1 MAIKLNKVL
10 ISDPVDEAAVEIL
23 RARNLQVDLRTG
35 LPKDQLLAIIPEYD
49 ALIVRS
55 GTQVTADVIQAA
67 KNLKLIGRAGVGVDN
82 IDLPAAT
89 KAGIIV
95 INAPGGNTIS
105 AVELTCTMLLASSRY
120 VAQACSSL
128 KNGVWDRKSFT
139 GNELKGKTLAIIGLG
154 RIGREVAIRMQSF
167 EMRTIGF
174 DPIIPAEVTAQFG
187 VQSLSLEEIWPQAD
201 YITVHTPLIPQ
212 TKDLINATTLAK
224 CKKGVRIINVARGGI
239 INEDDLLAALQSGHV
254 AGAGLDVF
262 LEEPPKNTPLVQHP
276 KVVCTP
282 HLGASTKEAQNNVA
296 KEIALQ
302 FLDIIDSKAVPGVV
316 NAPLLSEMLKHEN
329 LIWTRLGTDL
339 GKLAAAGSPTLQ
351 SLKVTVT
358 GKLAT
363 AAVKLIKES
372 VLVGALTA
380 LGGASVNVVSAA
392 GIAEG
397 RGIAS
402 SYEVAPAAGPCCHHS
417 TVTVETDKGGRYTAI
432 AQGRRAY
439 LTTVNGDTFE
449 PAVVLDHTLTLLQT
463 SASLAEVLAA
473 NGGDVVL
480 AATRSKT
487 NAQLYAIHSTGK
499 LVGGTANASAVTS
512 VQFN

>member
-1 MAIKLNKVL
+1 M
-10 ISDPVDEAAVEIL
+10 
-23 RARNLQVDLRTG
+23 
-35 LPKDQLLAIIPEYD
+35 
-49 ALIVRS
+49 
-55 GTQVTADVIQAA
+55 
-67 KNLKLIGRAGVGVDN
+67 
-82 IDLPAAT
+82 
-89 KAGIIV
+89 
-95 INAPGGNTIS
+95 
-105 AVELTCTMLLASSRY
+105 
-120 VAQACSSL
+120 
-128 KNGVWDRKSFT
+128 
-139 GNELKGKTLAIIGLG
+139 
-154 RIGREVAIRMQSF
+154 
-167 EMRTIGF
+167 
-174 DPIIPAEVTAQFG
+174 
-187 VQSLSLEEIWPQAD
+187 
-201 YITVHTPLIPQ
+201 
-212 TKDLINATTLAK
+212 
-224 CKKGVRIINVARGGI
+224 
-239 INEDDLLAALQSGHV
+239 

-302 FLDIIDSKAVPGVV
+302 FLDILDSKAVPGVV

-499 LVGGTANASAVTS
+499 LAGGTANASAVTS